1 MICLEIPD
9 TEVIYYYLR
18 ILDFS
23 YNPATQIIVKLIYQ
37 IFSMRAD
44 IFQGFNDVFFVYE
57 NNINDYNLL
66 VEQYHRIQIQLV
78 DLKNS

>member
-1 MICLEIPD
+1 
-9 TEVIYYYLR
+9 
-18 ILDFS
+18 
-23 YNPATQIIVKLIYQ
+23 
-37 IFSMRAD
+37 MRAN

-78 DLKNS
+78 DLKNSQGDEKDSVSFTE